1 MRKNTLH
8 PQIEVLLDAIDLA
21 FDHRAWH
28 GPNLRGSIRG
38 VTSREAAWRPGSGR
52 HNIWELVV
60 HAAYWKYAARRRLR
74 GDRFKLLESDR
85 GSCFPRYLSRGS
97 NSAPKT
103 ALQSAPW
110 VTRAGRLSRDPRP
123 LHSGKCFPNCACS
136 CGPRAWDVRRAAIES
151 PQAKKGADHEQYD
164 STQHG
169 HYGFGIAW
177 ISHRADDGLGTRHRR
192 PVAKHYRN
200 PGSITANHFRR
211 QH

>member
-1 MRKNTLH
+1 MRTNTLH

-74 GDRFKLLESDR
+74 GDRRGAFPLPGSNWFERPAAADEKQWRADVALLEQEHHQLRVAVQSF
-85 GSCFPRYLSRGS
+85 SHSR
-97 NSAPKT
+97 
-103 ALQSAPW
+103 L
-110 VTRAGRLSRDPRP
+110 
-123 LHSGKCFPNCACS
+123 
-136 CGPRAWDVRRAAIES
+136 
-151 PQAKKGADHEQYD
+151 KKGADHEQYD

-211 QH
+211 QHHSLHRIVREDARRSPGIDAPARG